1 MSGESIT
8 VKDAARTAMT
18 PIANQL
24 YAASDERLLQRLLD
38 MQQLHRVKC
47 RQQLSWSQHDIKCGL
62 R

>member
-47 RQQLSWSQHDIKCGL
+47 RQQLS
-62 R
+62 